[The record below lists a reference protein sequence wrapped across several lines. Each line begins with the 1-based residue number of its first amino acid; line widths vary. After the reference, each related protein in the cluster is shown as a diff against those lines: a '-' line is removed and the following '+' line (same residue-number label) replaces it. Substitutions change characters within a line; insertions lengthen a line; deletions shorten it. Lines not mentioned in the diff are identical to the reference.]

1 MHEFLC
7 KTIAPESKP
16 NGNNLPNYNAIV
28 QILENN
34 ECIQTINMRGSEM
47 NPDNLGYIWLGIRQN
62 TSIIGLEYQKEKV
75 AFSFDILQAVEI

>member
-1 MHEFLC
+1 
-7 KTIAPESKP
+7 
-16 NGNNLPNYNAIV
+16 
-28 QILENN
+28 
-34 ECIQTINMRGSEM
+34 MRGSEM